1 MDLTAKKDKI
11 QTKIQTVL
19 SKEIDYNDDKYVR
32 AYKFIH
38 DGVNDLIRADR
49 TDLANEIEGLDQI
62 RLKADY
68 KSIAEEFGL
77 ASDEKDNT
85 NNVDK
90 EEVIK
95 DGESNVD
102 VNENKND
109 TVAEQ
114 PIKSTGKKKIKIEGE
129 KSVVKDKLGLGVR
142 TDAIKE
148 IDTIVKA
155 YKKNG
160 IKSNASLVVEKALET
175 VFNNETGK
183 YNLEVQPKAD
193 LKTTTFSVD
202 KKYIDALDDL
212 AETTNVSK
220 SELFDMLI
228 RLGLNNLYE

>member
-1 MDLTAKKDKI
+1 MDLTMKKDKI
-11 QTKIQTVL
+11 QSKIQMIVGKNM
-19 SKEIDYNDDKYVR
+19 SYDHEKFPSS
-32 AYKFIH
+32 YKFVY
-38 DGVNDLIRADR
+38 DGVEELIKGDR
-49 TDLANEIEGLDQI
+49 LDLAKELTGLDKI
-62 RLKADY
+62 RENADAPT
-68 KSIAEEFGL
+68 IAELFNL
-77 ASDEKDNT
+77 LDAKIDT
-85 NNVDK
+85 AT
-90 EEVIK
+90 EEVDEVK
-95 DGESNVD
+95 DEEAV
-102 VNENKND
+102 EKNN
-109 TVAEQ
+109 TKTE
-114 PIKSTGKKKIKIEGE
+114 KTSTGKKKIKIEGE

-175 VFNNETGK
+175 VFNSETGK